1 VNPNLADFRPSYR
14 TKVNAGVYAVMV
26 FQLIEGATVQDI
38 VDESGLSPAT
48 VRKYVNAMY
57 NAQALRIIRWD
68 MNTAGRRNVAVYK
81 LEIRSSSNKNAK
93 RPTLTPSERQAR
105 YKARKRGA
113 KAQALDTIWKAQA
126 SKNEDLTLRPPE
138 RSL

>member
-1 VNPNLADFRPSYR
+1 MDVNLPDYRPSYK
-14 TKVNAGVYAVMV
+14 TKVNAGVYALMV
-26 FQLIEGATVQDI
+26 YQLVEGATVQDI

-57 NAQALRIIRWD
+57 NQNALRIIRWD

-93 RPTLTPSERQAR
+93 RASLTVRERQAR
-105 YKARKRGA
+105 YKARLHSA
-113 KAQALDTIWKAQA
+113 KAQVLDTIWKAQA
-126 SKNEDLTLRPPE
+126 
-138 RSL
+138 

>member
-1 VNPNLADFRPSYR
+1 MLGVGVNPHLADFRPSYK
-14 TKVNAGVYAVMV
+14 TKVNAGVYALMV
-26 FQLIEGATVQDI
+26 YQLVDGATVQDI
-38 VDESGLSPAT
+38 VDETGLSPAT

-81 LEIRSSSNKNAK
+81 LEIRSSTNKNAK
-93 RPTLTPSERQAR
+93 RPSFTASERQAR
-105 YKARKRGA
+105 YKARLRGA
-113 KAQALDTIWKAQA
+113 KAQALGTIWKETPHTTCA
-126 SKNEDLTLRPPE
+126 D

>member
-1 VNPNLADFRPSYR
+1 VGVNLADFRPSYK
-14 TKVNAGVYAVMV
+14 TKVNAGVYAIMV
-26 FQLIEGATVQDI
+26 FQLVEGATVQDI

-48 VRKYVNAMY
+48 VRKYINAMY

-81 LEIRSSSNKNAK
+81 LEIRSTNNKNAK
-93 RPTLTPSERQAR
+93 RPSFTPGERQAR
-105 YKARKRGA
+105 YKARLRGA
-113 KAQALDTIWKAQA
+113 KAQALGTIWKAQA
-126 SKNEDLTLRPPE
+126 RNNEDLTRRPHD

>member
-1 VNPNLADFRPSYR
+1 MNPNLADFRPSYR

-38 VDESGLSPAT
+38 VDESGLNHAT
-48 VRKYVNAMY
+48 ARKYINAMY

-93 RPTLTPSERQAR
+93 RPSFTAGERQAR
-105 YKARKRGA
+105 YKARKRAA
-113 KAQALDTIWKAQA
+113 KEQMLESVWKAQA
-126 SKNEDLTLRPPE
+126 
-138 RSL
+138 

>member
-1 VNPNLADFRPSYR
+1 MNPNLADFRPSYR

-38 VDESGLSPAT
+38 VDESGLNHAT
-48 VRKYVNAMY
+48 ARKYINAMY

-81 LEIRSSSNKNAK
+81 LEIRSTNNKNAK
-93 RPTLTPSERQAR
+93 RPSFSPSERQAR
-105 YKARKRGA
+105 YKARKRAA
-113 KAQALDTIWKAQA
+113 KEQMLESVWKAQA
-126 SKNEDLTLRPPE
+126 
-138 RSL
+138 